1 MDGRIEQIEAGL
13 KRHLKN
19 VETSFIAS
27 VAEDKKTTV
36 DVKDFNG
43 TLYPDVRKIATEN
56 TKGFVPKLPKNSFVI
71 VSRISNSNDLVIS
84 MMSEIEDI
92 ALDVDGDIVINGG
105 KNDGLVII
113 QKLTD
118 KLNDLKNSLNDLIT
132 NYNSHIH
139 VTTATVGVGP
149 AGVLS
154 PTTSTASPA
163 LPFNKSDYENEKI
176 KH

>member
-19 VETSFIAS
+19 VETSFIAT

-43 TLYPDVRKIATEN
+43 TLYPDVRKIATEKA
-56 TKGFVPKLPKNSFVI
+56 KGFIPKLPKNSFVL
-71 VSRISNSNDLVIS
+71 VSRISNSNDLYIS
-84 MMSEIEDI
+84 MMSEIEGI

-105 KNDGLVII
+105 KNDGMVII
-113 QKLTD
+113 GKMVDWMQKVY
-118 KLNDLKNSLNDLIT
+118 NDL
-132 NYNSHIH
+132 
-139 VTTATVGVGP
+139 TTLQTQLSTHPV
-149 AGVLS
+149 AGQGAALGLVFNPSTPS
-154 PTTSTASPA
+154 PN
-163 LPFNKSDYENEKI
+163 NKMFENEKI